1 MGKIEFVTLEKSDL
15 ERTMKQAVKEGVKL
29 YKEEENRKK
38 LYTINEV
45 RLLLGKSHKK
55 VSQMVKEGILKATA
69 NNLIPQ
75 QELDRYLMAQ

>member
-1 MGKIEFVTLEKSDL
+1 MAKIEFVTLEKSDL
-15 ERTMKQAVKEGVKL
+15 EKTMTQAVKEGVKL
-29 YKEEENRKK
+29 YEEEKNRKK

-55 VSQMVKEGILKATA
+55 VSQMVNAGIIKANTDK
-69 NNLIPQ
+69 LIPK